1 MSFLKALCIS
11 FAIYSKIPVPR
22 FEWTEKEMRYQL
34 IFFPWVGA
42 VIGALLVLWKN
53 ICGWLRIGDI
63 PFVLIAVA
71 IPLLVTGGFHVDG
84 YMDMM
89 DALKSYNP
97 KEEKLAILK
106 DPHIGAFSVIM
117 LAVAGLIY
125 TAALSGMD
133 RSLIVSYA
141 GSFFLARSLS
151 GTAVIAF
158 PPAKKDGML
167 RTFSDTSGKD
177 KSSIVL
183 LVLLIEAAAGAA
195 FMIIMNVYAGLLMV
209 LTALAVF
216 LYYRYKSL
224 KEFGGITGDTAGFF
238 VTVSEIAMAIAAWV
252 ISLIVG

>member
-11 FAIYSKIPVPR
+11 FAIYSKIPVPH

-89 DALKSYNP
+89 DALKSYKP

-106 DPHIGAFSVIM
+106 DPHIGAFAVIM
-117 LAVAGLIY
+117 LAVA
-125 TAALSGMD
+125 
-133 RSLIVSYA
+133 
-141 GSFFLARSLS
+141 
-151 GTAVIAF
+151 
-158 PPAKKDGML
+158 
-167 RTFSDTSGKD
+167 
-177 KSSIVL
+177 
-183 LVLLIEAAAGAA
+183 
-195 FMIIMNVYAGLLMV
+195 
-209 LTALAVF
+209 
-216 LYYRYKSL
+216 
-224 KEFGGITGDTAGFF
+224 
-238 VTVSEIAMAIAAWV
+238 
-252 ISLIVG
+252 